1 MKKQLIEFIGTFFL
15 VLTITLSG
23 NPIAVGVVLAAMIY
37 MGGYISGG
45 HYNPAVTLAVY
56 LRKKIDQPTAIQYII
71 YQCLGA
77 IAAAFIAF
85 LVTGTAVVP
94 KPGPNVTLISVI
106 IMEAIFTFALASV
119 VLHVATSNKT
129 HGNQYFGLAIGMTV
143 MAGAFAAGAISGGV
157 FNPAVA
163 LGTFLVDMTN
173 IPGNLPNL
181 VVFIIGQLLG
191 AAGAATVYNIV
202 TKE

>member
-15 VLTITLSG
+15 VLAITLSG

-56 LRKKIDQPTAIQYII
+56 LRRKIDQPTAIQYVI

-77 IAAAFIAF
+77 VAAAFIAF
-85 LVTGTAVVP
+85 LVTGAAVVP

-106 IMEAIFTFALASV
+106 IMEAIFTFGLASV
-119 VLHVATSNKT
+119 VLHVATSSRT
-129 HGNQYFGLAIGMTV
+129 HGNQYFGLAIGFMV
-143 MAGAFAAGAISGGV
+143 MAGAFSAGAISGGV

-181 VVFIIGQLLG
+181 VVFVIGQLLG
-191 AAGAATVYNIV
+191 AVGAATVYNIV
-202 TKE
+202 TKD

>member
-56 LRKKIDQPTAIQYII
+56 LRRKIDQPTAIQYVI

-77 IAAAFIAF
+77 VAAAFIAF
-85 LVTGTAVVP
+85 LVTGAAVVP

-106 IMEAIFTFALASV
+106 IMEAIFTFGLSSV
-119 VLHVATSNKT
+119 VLHVATSSRT
-129 HGNQYFGLAIGMTV
+129 HGNQYYGLAIGMMV

-163 LGTFLVDMTN
+163 VGTFLVDMTN

-181 VVFIIGQLLG
+181 VVFVIGQLLG
-191 AAGAATVYNIV
+191 AVGAATVYNIV

>member
-56 LRKKIDQPTAIQYII
+56 LRRKIDQPTAIQYVI

-77 IAAAFIAF
+77 VAAAFIAF
-85 LVTGTAVVP
+85 LVTGAAVVP

-106 IMEAIFTFALASV
+106 IMEAIFTFGLASV
-119 VLHVATSNKT
+119 VLHVATSSRT
-129 HGNQYFGLAIGMTV
+129 HGNQYYGLAIGMMV
-143 MAGAFAAGAISGGV
+143 MAGAFSAGTISGGV

-181 VVFIIGQLLG
+181 VVFVIGQLLG
-191 AAGAATVYNIV
+191 AVGAATVYNIV